1 MRKSKFSEEFIFEK
15 IDLVSKS
22 GNSVTD
28 VAQDIGISPQCLYKW
43 IKKYSINDTDNEK
56 EIVSNLRR
64 ENMRL
69 KTSFNDLKMETDI
82 LKKADAY
89 FAKKPM

>member
-15 IDLVSKS
+15 INLVSEN

-28 VAQDIGISPQCLYKW
+28 VAQDIGVSPQCLYKW
-43 IKKYSINDTDNEK
+43 IKKYSINDTNHEK
-56 EIVSNLRR
+56 KIVSTLRR
-64 ENMRL
+64 ENLQL
-69 KTSFNDLKMETDI
+69 KSSFNELKMEADI

-89 FAKKPM
+89 FAKKPT